1 MANFG
6 LHRRTR
12 QCGEL
17 DLLFERAS
25 EQQEAGNLLSA
36 FRLFLAAA
44 KAGDVGA
51 QLVLGNF
58 YSDGTGIRRNRK
70 QALYWY
76 KRAYRKGYGPAA
88 SNIGLMFREE
98 NNIKQALNWY
108 ERAARLNETDA
119 NLDIARIFLERGD
132 EARARGYLE
141 QVCSAPAGAVTEAS
155 REKAQHLLKQR
166 AVTFRKRS

>member
-76 KRAYRKGYGPAA
+76 KRAYRKGYGPDPNQHCDAERPVTPMS
-88 SNIGLMFREE
+88 SNLS
-98 NNIKQALNWY
+98 
-108 ERAARLNETDA
+108 ETHICD
-119 NLDIARIFLERGD
+119 
-132 EARARGYLE
+132 
-141 QVCSAPAGAVTEAS
+141 Q
-155 REKAQHLLKQR
+155 
-166 AVTFRKRS
+166 